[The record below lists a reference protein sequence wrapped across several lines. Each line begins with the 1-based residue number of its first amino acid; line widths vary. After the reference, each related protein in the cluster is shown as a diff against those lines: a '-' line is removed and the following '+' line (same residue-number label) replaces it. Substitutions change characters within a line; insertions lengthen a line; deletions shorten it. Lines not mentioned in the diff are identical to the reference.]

1 MNFADFAS
9 PAFYQNPY
17 PYYDQIR
24 RAGALLPVGPRA
36 MIAAHYNVIDAL
48 LRDRRMGKT
57 YMQSVRARYGD
68 AATGQPVFQ
77 ALDRT
82 FLMMNPPTHTR
93 LRTLLMKAFNAR
105 QVDTL
110 RELVHATTQE
120 LIAPLRAKPT
130 FDLISEFALPLPATI
145 ICRLLDIPYAE
156 GAQYAEA
163 ASRLVS
169 AFDLSPLDPPSLE
182 LANEAAR
189 SLETYFHRIV
199 EQRRARPGN
208 DLISALLSVEDEGTT
223 LSDDEIVSNVILLFI
238 AGHET
243 TTNVIGNTLVALFR
257 NPERWAELQ
266 AQPSLLKAAMAECLR
281 YDTPVQM
288 TARTAFEDVEVEGA
302 TVPAG
307 TVVFLLLGA
316 GNRDTAAFSDPDTL
330 DFHRANPLP
339 SLSFGGGIHYCLG
352 ARLAMLEIETAL
364 ESLIQAFPKMV
375 PVDLDA
381 LVWQKRNNVRGV
393 GSLRVQHT

>member
-316 GNRDTAAFSDPDTL
+316 GNRDAATFSDPDTL
-330 DFHRANPLP
+330 DFHRVNPLP

-364 ESLIQAFPKMV
+364 ESLIEAFPKMV

-393 GSLRVQHT
+393 ESLRVQHT